1 MINDRRKNRY
11 FVLKDILVEMLDT
24 LQDLDDKIAE
34 FTDDEKTLE
43 YEIELR
49 RFVKEII
56 RKIGQCDR

>member
-1 MINDRRKNRY
+1 MINDRRKNCY
-11 FVLKDILVEMLDT
+11 LVLKDILVEMLDT

-56 RKIGQCDR
+56 RKIRQCDR

>member
-1 MINDRRKNRY
+1 MMNDRRKKCY
-11 FVLKDILVEMLDT
+11 LVLKDILVEMLDT

-34 FTDDEKTLE
+34 FTDDQKTLE

-49 RFVKEII
+49 RFAKEII

>member
-1 MINDRRKNRY
+1 MINDRRKNCY
-11 FVLKDILVEMLDT
+11 LVLKDILVEMLDT

-49 RFVKEII
+49 RFVKKII

>member
-1 MINDRRKNRY
+1 MINDRRKNCY
-11 FVLKDILVEMLDT
+11 LVLKDILVEMLDT